1 MSLLDNDNRNT
12 TREEGR
18 EKLTFSYYLCYWFKS
33 LVLLFI
39 TGRLFVLNKTL
50 FLLLNIFL
58 IYLYFS
64 VADLNYLTFLMLFL
78 NCVN

>member
-39 TGRLFVLNKTL
+39 TGRLFVLNMTL
-50 FLLLNIFL
+50 FLLSHILWL
-58 IYLYFS
+58 QLS
-64 VADLNYLTFLMLFL
+64 
-78 NCVN
+78 